1 MTSDSPKLDPSKDA
15 LVAELTKTN
24 IKLDKII
31 ALFISN
37 QLLEECISPEGEPR
51 EAHEMANIIS
61 ESYSAGLCLADELEH
76 RANQYEYQKSEFFVD
91 DEETGILEEADTIQE
106 DKNDEEPPARGTVF
120 SKF

>member
-1 MTSDSPKLDPSKDA
+1 MTSDSPKLDPSKAA

-31 ALFISN
+31 ALLISN

-61 ESYSAGLCLADELEH
+61 ESYSAGLCLADELEN
-76 RANQYEYQKSEFFVD
+76 RAKQYEYQKSEFFVD
-91 DEETGILEEADTIQE
+91 HEENDDLEEVDALHE
-106 DKNDEEPPARGTVF
+106 DRGDEEPPARGTLF